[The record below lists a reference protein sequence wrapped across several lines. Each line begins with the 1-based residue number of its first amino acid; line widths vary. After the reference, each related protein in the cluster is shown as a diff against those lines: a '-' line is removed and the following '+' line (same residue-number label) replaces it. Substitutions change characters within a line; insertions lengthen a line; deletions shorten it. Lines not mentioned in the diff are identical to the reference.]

1 VLLTAIASATDKFH
15 NGQQEGRAGTM
26 HIQFG
31 PFASFALIFFV
42 VLFALTTVGLFAV
55 LAIAI
60 TKMQQQVTKLT
71 NKLEPVIGKISTT
84 LDTVQ
89 RITTNVGEKAD
100 VILTRGETLTEN
112 LSHKVEN
119 TADVVQETVT
129 TPLINLSSLLAG
141 ISRGFSVWGSMQ
153 GIGKRS
159 SVSRKTEPSDP
170 PQVK

>member
-1 VLLTAIASATDKFH
+1 
-15 NGQQEGRAGTM
+15 M

-31 PFASFALIFFV
+31 AFASFALVFFV
-42 VLFALTTVGLFAV
+42 VLFALVTVGLFAV

-71 NKLEPVIGKISTT
+71 NKLEPVIAKVSTT

-100 VILTRGETLTEN
+100 VILTRGEALTEN

-153 GIGKRS
+153 GIGKNGSGTRKDAS
-159 SVSRKTEPSDP
+159 SDGQQAK
-170 PQVK
+170 

>member
-1 VLLTAIASATDKFH
+1 
-15 NGQQEGRAGTM
+15 M

-31 PFASFALIFFV
+31 PFASFCLVFFV
-42 VLFALTTVGLFAV
+42 TIFALTTVGLFAV
-55 LAIAI
+55 LAIAL

-71 NKLEPVIGKISTT
+71 DKLEPVIGKVSTT

-100 VILTRGETLTEN
+100 TILTRGEELTEN

-141 ISRGFSVWGSMQ
+141 ISRGFSVWGAMQ
-153 GIGKRS
+153 GIGKNGS
-159 SVSRKTEPSDP
+159 ASPKSKTSDTSHTH
-170 PQVK
+170 

>member
-1 VLLTAIASATDKFH
+1 
-15 NGQQEGRAGTM
+15 M

-31 PFASFALIFFV
+31 PFASFALVFFV

-71 NKLEPVIGKISTT
+71 DKLEPVIGKVSTT

-100 VILTRGETLTEN
+100 VILTRGESLTEN

-129 TPLINLSSLLAG
+129 KPLINLSSLLAG
-141 ISRGFSVWGSMQ
+141 VSRGFSVWGAMQ
-153 GIGKRS
+153 GIGKKS
-159 SVSRKTEPSDP
+159 GGSGKAEPSASP
-170 PQVK
+170 PAG

>member
-1 VLLTAIASATDKFH
+1 
-15 NGQQEGRAGTM
+15 M

-31 PFASFALIFFV
+31 PFASFCLVFFV
-42 VLFALTTVGLFAV
+42 TLLSIVTVGLFVV
-55 LAIAI
+55 LAIAL

-71 NKLEPVIGKISTT
+71 DKLEPIIVKASAT
-84 LDTVQ
+84 LDTMQ

-100 VILTRGETLTEN
+100 VILTRGEELTEN

-141 ISRGFSVWGSMQ
+141 VSRGFSVWGAMQ
-153 GIGKRS
+153 GFGKNGAGAG
-159 SVSRKTEPSDP
+159 KTMRTET
-170 PQVK
+170 PQPK